1 MTLPVSF
8 YRRGL
13 ERTMPTHL
21 VSHSTRRLL
30 RTCAGVVA
38 AGVLALGA
46 AVSASAGEYP
56 ERPITLVAPYGPGGA
71 ADLSARM
78 VAGAAPSY
86 LGQPILAV
94 NKTGAAG
101 VVGSNFV
108 KNSKPDGYTLLS
120 ARVGSQM
127 GVPAMNKTIPYAW
140 DDFTF
145 LGLIEVNP
153 FVLVVNPESGIKTFA
168 DFEAKIKAG
177 EEMAYSSAGV
187 GTLLHIA
194 VAVMSNGMGSDF
206 EKLTHVPYK
215 GGGKARA
222 AVVAGQVDFS
232 FQNLSAVAGALE
244 AGQLTALV
252 VTTTDRQE
260 IIPDVPTAAEVGYT
274 DLEKIIGW
282 SAIYGPPDLP
292 EDVVAKWTETLQ
304 AMKEDRAWNRMTK
317 GLGNIVDIRSPED
330 TKAYVGEQ
338 YKVYDETLL
347 KLGLRIE

>member
-1 MTLPVSF
+1 MKKSISALARTLVAAAV
-8 YRRGL
+8 
-13 ERTMPTHL
+13 T
-21 VSHSTRRLL
+21 
-30 RTCAGVVA
+30 VVA
-38 AGVLALGA
+38 APIVTH
-46 AVSASAGEYP
+46 AGDYP
-56 ERPITLVAPYGPGGA
+56 DRPITLVAPYGPGGA
-71 ADLSARM
+71 SDLSARM
-78 VAGAAPSY
+78 IAGAAPTY

-140 DDFTF
+140 DEFTF
-145 LGLIEVNP
+145 LGLLEVNP
-153 FVLVVNPESGIKTFA
+153 FVLVVNPESGIETFA

-177 EEMAYSSAGV
+177 DEMTYSSAGV

-222 AVVAGQVDFS
+222 AVVGGQVDFS

-244 AGQLTALV
+244 ANQLTALV
-252 VTTTDRQE
+252 VTTTDRQP

-282 SAIYGPPDLP
+282 SAIYGPPGLP
-292 EDVVAKWTETLQ
+292 DDVVAKWAETLQ
-304 AMKEDRAWNRMTK
+304 SMKEDKAWNRMTK
-317 GLGNIVDIRSPED
+317 GLGNIVDIRSPEE

>member
-1 MTLPVSF
+1 MQAPFSLFKRAVLSAV
-8 YRRGL
+8 
-13 ERTMPTHL
+13 L
-21 VSHSTRRLL
+21 VAT
-30 RTCAGVVA
+30 
-38 AGVLALGA
+38 A
-46 AVSASAGEYP
+46 AVANASYP

-78 VAGAAPSY
+78 IAGAAPQY
-86 LGQPILAV
+86 LGQPILAI

-108 KNSKPDGYTLLS
+108 KNAAADGYTLLS

-140 DDFTF
+140 DEFTF

-153 FVLVVNPESGIKTFA
+153 FVLVVNAESDIKTFA
-168 DFEAKIKAG
+168 DFEAKVSSGA
-177 EEMAYSSAGV
+177 EMAYSSAGV

-194 VAVMSNGMGSDF
+194 VAVMANSMGIDF
-206 EKLTHVPYK
+206 DNLVHVPYK

-222 AVVAGQVDFS
+222 AVVADQVDFS
-232 FQNLSAVAGALE
+232 YQNLSAVAGALE
-244 AGQLTALV
+244 AGQLRALV
-252 VTTTDRQE
+252 VTTGERQP
-260 IIPDVPTAAEVGYT
+260 IIPDVPTAQEVGYP

-282 SAIYGPPDLP
+282 SAIYGPPGLP
-292 EDVVAKWTETLQ
+292 DEVVAKWSETLE
-304 AMKEDRAWNRMTK
+304 ALKADRAWNRMTK

-330 TKAYVGEQ
+330 TKAYVAEQ
-338 YKVYDETLL
+338 YKVFDDTLM

>member
-1 MTLPVSF
+1 MKRLYKTLRSGALAAVTTAM
-8 YRRGL
+8 L
-13 ERTMPTHL
+13 
-21 VSHSTRRLL
+21 
-30 RTCAGVVA
+30 AVA
-38 AGVLALGA
+38 AAPVQ
-46 AVSASAGEYP
+46 ASDYP
-56 ERPITLVAPYGPGGA
+56 NRPITLVAPYGPGGA
-71 ADLSARM
+71 SDLSARM
-78 VAGAAPSY
+78 IAGAAPSY
-86 LGQPILAV
+86 LGQPILAI

-145 LGLIEVNP
+145 LGLIEINP
-153 FVLVVNPESGIKTFA
+153 FVLVVNPDSGIKTFA
-168 DFEAKIKAG
+168 DFEKRIKEGA
-177 EEMAYSSAGV
+177 EMTYSSAGV

-222 AVVAGQVDFS
+222 AVVGGQVDFS

-244 AGQLTALV
+244 AGQLLPLV
-252 VTTTDRQE
+252 VTTTERQP
-260 IIPDVPTAAEVGYT
+260 IIPDVPTAKEVGYA

-282 SAIYGPPDLP
+282 SAIYGPPGLP
-292 EDVVAKWTETLQ
+292 DDIVAKWSETLQ
-304 AMKEDRAWNRMTK
+304 SLKDDTAWKRMTA
-317 GLGNIVDIRSPED
+317 GLGNIVDIRTPEE

>member
-1 MTLPVSF
+1 MKNPISVVRSVA
-8 YRRGL
+8 RSVASRAVGK
-13 ERTMPTHL
+13 
-21 VSHSTRRLL
+21 SLL
-30 RTCAGVVA
+30 
-38 AGVLALGA
+38 A
-46 AVSASAGEYP
+46 AVIAAAATLTAAPGAIAGEYP

-71 ADLSARM
+71 SDLSARM
-78 VAGAAPSY
+78 VAGAAPTY

-145 LGLIEVNP
+145 LGLLEVNP
-153 FVLVVNPESGIKTFA
+153 FVLVVNPESGINTFA
-168 DFEAKIKAG
+168 DFETKIKGG
-177 EEMAYSSAGV
+177 EEMSYSSAGV

-206 EKLTHVPYK
+206 DKLTHVPYK

-222 AVVAGQVDFS
+222 AVVGGQVDFS

-252 VTTTDRQE
+252 VTTTERQP
-260 IIPDVPTAAEVGYT
+260 IIPDVPTAAEAGYT

-282 SAIYGPPDLP
+282 SAIYGPPGLP
-292 EDVVAKWTETLQ
+292 DDVVAKWTETLQ
-304 AMKEDRAWNRMTK
+304 AMKEDKAWNRMTK

-338 YKVYDETLL
+338 YKVYDETLA